1 MPSRRTFLQTLTLGS
16 MGAAVSCG
24 GRPNLEA
31 PPGGA
36 ASLVVLNGRVHT
48 MDENQPVAEAFA
60 VLGDRF
66 MAVGSTDEI
75 EALIGPDTKVHDAEG
90 MTVVPGFI
98 DAHSHPDGVDEVT
111 GVNVNLG
118 NIADIKTVLR
128 AKAAETPPGYW
139 VSGYMYDDTKLA
151 EGRPVLR
158 GDLDEAVP
166 DHPAMVGHRGGHTG
180 VYNSTAFEIAGI
192 TAETP
197 DPSDG
202 KFYRDENGL
211 TGKVAE
217 HAMDV
222 FREVGKRDNVSRETR
237 QAGVEFIS
245 AQMAAAGL
253 TSVTMAWGN
262 RDSLI
267 ACQDARAAGNLKF
280 RVYFMPS
287 GEDEIYRGLKMAG
300 VRTGFGDEILRIG
313 AAKFFADGSASERTM
328 RMSTPFVG
336 RPDDYGIL
344 TMTQQEIHEAV
355 EDAHRNGF
363 QIGIHANGD
372 VTIDM
377 VLNAYERVMEKWPRP
392 DPRHRIEHCSLVNP
406 ELLARIKA
414 TGAIPTPFYTYV
426 HYHGHKWVE
435 YGEEKM
441 RWMFAHRSFLDHGIP
456 VASASDYMPG
466 PFEPLMAIQS
476 MVTRKDFQ
484 GRVWGSNQRITVDEA
499 LGICTMNGAY
509 ASFEENLKGSIT
521 PAKLA
526 DFVLLA
532 QDPHDVDP
540 DEIKNI
546 QVIRTVLAGETTYQA

>member
-1 MPSRRTFLQTLTLGS
+1 
-16 MGAAVSCG
+16 
-24 GRPNLEA
+24 
-31 PPGGA
+31 
-36 ASLVVLNGRVHT
+36 VVLNGRVYT
-48 MDENQPVAEAFA
+48 MDERQPTAEAFA

-66 MAVGSTDEI
+66 MSVGSTDEI
-75 EALIGPDTKVHDAEG
+75 KMLIGPGTRVHDAEA

-118 NIADIKTVLR
+118 NIKDIKAVLR

-158 GDLDEAVP
+158 ADLDDAVP

-180 VYNSTAFEIAGI
+180 VFNSRAFEIAGI
-192 TAETP
+192 SADTP
-197 DPSDG
+197 DPPGG

-211 TGKVAE
+211 TGKVVE

-222 FREVGKRDNVSRETR
+222 FRKVGKRDSVTRETR

-253 TSVTMAWGN
+253 TSVTNAWGN
-262 RDSLI
+262 RDALM
-267 ACQDARAAGNLKF
+267 ACQDARTAGNLKF
-280 RVYFMPS
+280 RVYFMPF
-287 GEDEIYRGLKMAG
+287 GDNEIYQGLKLAG
-300 VRTGFGDEILRIG
+300 LRTGFGDEMLRIG
-313 AAKFFADGSASERTM
+313 AAKFWADGSASERTM

-344 TMTQQEIHEAV
+344 TMTQQEIHEVV

-406 ELLARIKA
+406 ALLTRIKA
-414 TGAIPTPFYTYV
+414 IGAIPTPFYTYV

-435 YGEEKM
+435 YGEDKM
-441 RWMFAHRSFLDHGIP
+441 RWMFAHRSFLDYGIP

-484 GRVWGSNQRITVDEA
+484 GRVWGPNQRITINEA
-499 LGICTMNGAY
+499 LKICTINGAY
-509 ASFEENLKGSIT
+509 ASFEEKLKGSIT
-521 PAKLA
+521 AGKLA
-526 DFVLLA
+526 DFVFLA

-540 DEIKNI
+540 DEIKKI
-546 QVIRTVLAGETTYQA
+546 QVVRTVLGGETTYQV